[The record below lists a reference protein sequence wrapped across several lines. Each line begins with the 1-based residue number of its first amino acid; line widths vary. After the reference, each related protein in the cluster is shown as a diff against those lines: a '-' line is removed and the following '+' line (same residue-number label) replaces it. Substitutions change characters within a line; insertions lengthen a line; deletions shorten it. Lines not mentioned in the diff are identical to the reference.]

1 MEMGADDSGRHR
13 HLFTRLLRDSVST
26 EVLQGLCGGGTLRQ
40 SSGSAY
46 TAPNDNIFDC
56 NKGLND

>member
-1 MEMGADDSGRHR
+1 MILSQQFPGENGH
-13 HLFTRLLRDSVST
+13 
-26 EVLQGLCGGGTLRQ
+26 EGLCGGGTFRQ